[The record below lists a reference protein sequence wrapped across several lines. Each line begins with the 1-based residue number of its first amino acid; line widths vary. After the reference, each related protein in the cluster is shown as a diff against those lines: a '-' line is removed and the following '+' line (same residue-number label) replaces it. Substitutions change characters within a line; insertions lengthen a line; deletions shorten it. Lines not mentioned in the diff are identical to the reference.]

1 MTAAPDPDLAR
12 RRRLTVWLLAV
23 LVLVGASVAMLG
35 ASADRGPAPI
45 VHDQGTRSVRPM
57 PTSEI
62 SFSEPDF
69 GEQERPTANPVA
81 QRVAGSIMTVLLV
94 LLGLVAA
101 AAVVILLWRLRS
113 LARPGPLE
121 AEEAGEEELTVDQAR
136 AALDDARELL
146 GTQIDAQDAVIAA
159 WLAVERAI
167 AAAGVRRDPAQTTLE
182 FVVSVL
188 ATLDLD
194 RAALDRL
201 AHLYRRALFD
211 PEPLAE
217 TDRGEAAT
225 LLDTLLEGLDEGAAR

>member
-1 MTAAPDPDLAR
+1 MTAAPDADLAR
-12 RRRLTVWLLAV
+12 RRRLAVWLLAV
-23 LVLVGASVAMLG
+23 LVLVGTGIVMLG
-35 ASADRGPAPI
+35 ASADRGPAPV
-45 VHDQGTRSVRPM
+45 VHEQGTRSAGPM
-57 PTSEI
+57 ATPEI

-69 GEQERPTANPVA
+69 GEQEQPTANPVA

-121 AEEAGEEELTVDQAR
+121 AEEAGEEELTVEQAR

-146 GTQIDAQDAVIAA
+146 GIQVDAQDAVIAA

-182 FVVSVL
+182 FVVAVL
-188 ATLDLD
+188 GTLDLD
-194 RAALDRL
+194 QGALDRL